1 MDCYGRI
8 VDVNQKATSDAGETG
23 KRTARPTLRP
33 SAPKTKTG
41 GRKVGADLVVLGS
54 VAILSVYGI
63 GYQRTLAGANAIAAQ
78 DSSGIAQA
86 SANPSAPATA
96 ATAPDGVTAQSSTTL
111 PTVNSPTAAA
121 GAAAPSTVPAAT
133 AVPSPIPATRVP
145 LTSPVRPAAT
155 ATPVP
160 KAGQYRDGTYVG
172 QGFSRHGGIEATVVI
187 VSGKIVSANISDCST
202 RYPCSAPEPLI
213 PEVVA
218 RQAAPMH
225 HISGATDSSNAY
237 HDAVVKALA
246 QAV

>member
-1 MDCYGRI
+1 M
-8 VDVNQKATSDAGETG
+8 NQKAPSDVGETG

-86 SANPSAPATA
+86 SANPSAPATV

-121 GAAAPSTVPAAT
+121 GTAPSSTLAGT

-145 LTSPVRPAAT
+145 PTSTARPAAT

-187 VSGKIVSANISDCST
+187 TGGKIVSADITDCST
-202 RYPCSAPEPLI
+202 RYPCSDPEPLI

-225 HISGATDSSNAY
+225 HISGATDSSKAY

-246 QAV
+246 QAA